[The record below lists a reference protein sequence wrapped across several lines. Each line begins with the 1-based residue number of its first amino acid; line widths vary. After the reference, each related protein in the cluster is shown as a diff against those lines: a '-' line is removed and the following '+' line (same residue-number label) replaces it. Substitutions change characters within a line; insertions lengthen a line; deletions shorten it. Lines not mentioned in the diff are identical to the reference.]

1 MSRVLTAARDAA
13 PHVGLEH
20 PIETPENVVLA
31 YRLAGPSIRMM
42 AYALDLMVLVCG
54 FALLAFGIL
63 IFGLAMPGLAAGI
76 IFLLIFSLSWGYFVA
91 SEMLTKGRSFGKWV
105 FGLRVVHTEGHPLS
119 FWGSLIRNFL
129 RVADIL
135 PIPLLYGMALPIAWV
150 PLYGTG
156 FVVMLLSPRLQR
168 IGDHVA
174 RTVVITER
182 QVVLPRE
189 PVIIERIEPLSR
201 DDLGSWVPPETTLA
215 MIEQFLGR
223 RHVLSHSRGHALA
236 SVLAGPLASRLNYRG
251 DPKLVEQ
258 YPMAFLARVYVTFLR
273 RPEEENEEEFETPRR
288 RSATPKRRKLART
301 SL

>member
-1 MSRVLTAARDAA
+1 MSRVLTAAREAA

-20 PIETPENVVLA
+20 LVETPENVVLA
-31 YRLAGPSIRMM
+31 YQLAGPSIRAM
-42 AYALDLMVLVCG
+42 AYVLDLIVLVG
-54 FALLAFGIL
+54 AFTVVAFGLL
-63 IFGLAMPGLAAGI
+63 IFGFAMPGLAAGL
-76 IFLLIFSLSWGYFVA
+76 IFLLAFCLSWGYFVA
-91 SEMLTKGRSFGKWV
+91 GEMLLKGRSLGKWV
-105 FGLRVVHTEGHPLS
+105 FGLRVIHAEGHPLS
-119 FWGSLIRNFL
+119 VWGSLIRNFL
-129 RVADIL
+129 RVADAL
-135 PIPLLYGMALPIAWV
+135 PIALLYGMALPIAWV

-189 PVIIERIEPLSR
+189 PVIIERIDPLSR
-201 DDLGSWVPPETTLA
+201 DDLGSWVPGEATLA

-236 SVLAGPLASRLNYRG
+236 SVLAGPLAQRLNYSG

-273 RPEEENEEEFETPRR
+273 RPDEEGDEEFERPRR
-288 RSATPKRRKLART
+288 RKSERQRRRMART